1 MASPSPCLPS
11 DILFDILARLPI
23 KSIIRF
29 MSVSKAWK
37 TMIKDPAFIKLYN
50 EIHADE
56 LSPNTLI
63 FEHEESLWS
72 IDLDNKRERRCQ
84 PLNRRREDSLLVGSC
99 NGLLCYSSDKGEH
112 VAILNPMTRTR
123 FVLPSVP

>member
-112 VAILNPMTRTR
+112 VANPNPFCAPFST
-123 FVLPSVP
+123 